1 MIILTLNILKWF
13 LKQIQCKLF
22 ESTFFRKFVSSSVRS
37 VGLLYWLEVAFN
49 LEDLSSSS
57 LVYNLYFDLSR
68 FACFSFISIAILR
81 ISSSWK
87 WFQLNKHLF
96 WQNSLLT
103 KLHTVGRTIYTHSR
117 TRQPMV
123 FNLLREDLFLFPFL
137 FLFFADHLQ
146 ARHICQINVDVKHCQ
161 TSHSLKVL
169 FINKTSFVHRLIVS
183 LEMW

>member
-1 MIILTLNILKWF
+1 MF
-13 LKQIQCKLF
+13 PEAYSMQ
-22 ESTFFRKFVSSSVRS
+22 TFKINFFFASSFPV
-37 VGLLYWLEVAFN
+37 LYSQLVCSRWQYWIEIAFN
-49 LEDLSSSS
+49 LEDLSSST
-57 LVYNLYFDLSR
+57 LVYNLYFDLSL

-146 ARHICQINVDVKHCQ
+146 ARHICQIIVDVKHCQ
-161 TSHSLKVL
+161 RHNIARVEC
-169 FINKTSFVHRLIVS
+169 I
-183 LEMW
+183 